1 MKGLIGELSPE
12 REKKREMIGM
22 LASIPSSDVFITS
35 HDGLKLHGEYFEGEA
50 DRPIAIGFHG
60 YRSSAL
66 RDLAGLA
73 TYYYYRSFDVL
84 LVDERAHGESEGR
97 CITFGAK
104 ERLDVLSWVKYA
116 EERFGKNKKIILFGM
131 SMGAASVLLSTELDL
146 GDGVVS
152 VVADCP
158 FSSAE
163 GIIAKVCRDKG
174 IPPKIFFPAI
184 KFGARLFGGFK
195 LSERDPIDAVR
206 NAKVP
211 ILLIHG
217 TADDFVPRE
226 MSDELSNVGRNITYL
241 NIEGA
246 PHLMSMMYDEE
257 AYTAAL
263 DNFHK

>member
-1 MKGLIGELSPE
+1 
-12 REKKREMIGM
+12 
-22 LASIPSSDVFITS
+22 
-35 HDGLKLHGEYFEGEA
+35 
-50 DRPIAIGFHG
+50 
-60 YRSSAL
+60 
-66 RDLAGLA
+66 
-73 TYYYYRSFDVL
+73 
-84 LVDERAHGESEGR
+84 
-97 CITFGAK
+97 
-104 ERLDVLSWVKYA
+104 
-116 EERFGKNKKIILFGM
+116 
-131 SMGAASVLLSTELDL
+131 MGAASVLLSTELDL

-246 PHLMSMMYDEE
+246 PHLMSMMYDED

-263 DNFHK
+263 DSFHQ